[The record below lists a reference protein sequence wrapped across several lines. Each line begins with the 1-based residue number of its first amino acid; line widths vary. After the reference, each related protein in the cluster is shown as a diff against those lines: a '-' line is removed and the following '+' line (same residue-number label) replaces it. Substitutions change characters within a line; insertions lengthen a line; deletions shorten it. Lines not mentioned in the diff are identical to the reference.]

1 MDGYRVNKLAGSI
14 ILAVLIIMGIKEV
27 NNALNVPDEVEQQA
41 YIIEGVEPEGGAA
54 PAAAPVEEVPVESL
68 AMRLANAD
76 AVAGAKV
83 FKKCT
88 QCHTIDQGGRNLQ
101 GPNLFDIMGAPIGG
115 KDFKYSKN
123 VAEYGGTWT
132 YENMDAWLK
141 KPSAFIKRTKMVL
154 SLRKDKDRAD
164 VMLFLRENADNPPPL
179 PVVDLTP
186 MVEEVPEPAPE
197 PASEPATEAAPEAAP
212 EAEID
217 VEAEAAAAS

>member
-1 MDGYRVNKLAGSI
+1 M
-14 ILAVLIIMGIKEV
+14 AVLVIMGIREV
-27 NNALNVPDEVEQQA
+27 NNALNIPDEVERQA

-54 PAAAPVEEVPVESL
+54 PATAAPVEVIPVESL
-68 AMRLANAD
+68 AMRLASAD

-101 GPNLFDIMGAPIGG
+101 GPNLFNILGEPIGG

-123 VAEYGGTWT
+123 VAEKGGTWT

-154 SLRKDKDRAD
+154 SLRKDKDRAN
-164 VMLFLRENADNPPPL
+164 VILFLRENADNPPPL
-179 PVVDLTP
+179 PVVDIAPVIEETP
-186 MVEEVPEPAPE
+186 
-197 PASEPATEAAPEAAP
+197 TETAPEATPETAP
-212 EAEID
+212 EAE
-217 VEAEAAAAS
+217 EAPAAEAVAS